1 MLNKQSFINTPMPN
15 IDPSKHDSL
24 ERFVLAQNTCF
35 DVVIKELSNGR
46 KTSHWIWYVFPQ
58 IVGLGFSEYSTYYGI
73 KDLGE
78 AKAYWANPLLKV
90 RYEETLKLVLQA
102 NKTAEAV
109 LGQTD
114 ANKLQSSITLFLE
127 ADRNSALLNE
137 ALEQL
142 YFGKPDLRT
151 LELVNSRW

>member
-1 MLNKQSFINTPMPN
+1 MPN
-15 IDPSKHDSL
+15 IDPNKHDSL

-35 DVVIKELSNGR
+35 EEVIKELGSGR

-73 KDLGE
+73 KDLKE
-78 AKAYWANPLLKV
+78 AKAYWANPLLKD
-90 RYEETLKLVLQA
+90 RYEEVLKLVLQA

-127 ADRNSALLNE
+127 ADPNSALLNE

-151 LELVNSRW
+151 LELLNSRRSP

>member
-1 MLNKQSFINTPMPN
+1 MPN
-15 IDPSKHDSL
+15 IDPSNQNSL

-35 DVVIKELSNGR
+35 DEVIKELRSGR

-58 IVGLGFSEYSTYYGI
+58 IVGLGFSEYSIYYGI
-73 KDLGE
+73 KDLQE
-78 AKAYWANPLLKV
+78 AKAYWANPLLKN
-90 RYEETLKLVLQA
+90 RYEEALQLVFQA

-127 ADRNSALLNE
+127 VDPDSALLNE

-142 YFGKPDLRT
+142 YFGKLDLLT
-151 LELVNSRW
+151 LELVNSR

>member
-1 MLNKQSFINTPMPN
+1 MPI
-15 IDPSKHDSL
+15 IDPSKQHSL

-35 DVVIKELSNGR
+35 DEVIKELRSGR

-58 IVGLGFSEYSTYYGI
+58 ITGLGFSEYSTYYGI
-73 KDLGE
+73 NDLEE
-78 AKAYWANPLLKV
+78 AKAYWANPLLRA
-90 RYEETLKLVLQA
+90 RYEEALQLVLQSK
-102 NKTAEAV
+102 KTAEGV

-127 ADRNSALLNE
+127 ADPNSALLSE

-142 YFGKPDLRT
+142 YFGKLDLRT
-151 LELVNSRW
+151 LELVNSR

>member
-1 MLNKQSFINTPMPN
+1 MPI
-15 IDPSKHDSL
+15 IDPSNQYSL

-35 DVVIKELSNGR
+35 DDVIKELRSGR

-58 IVGLGFSEYSTYYGI
+58 IAGLGFSEYSTYYAI
-73 KDLGE
+73 RDLEE
-78 AKAYWANPLLKV
+78 AKSYWAHPLLRA
-90 RYEETLKLVLQA
+90 RYEEALQLVLLS
-102 NKTAEAV
+102 NKMAEGV

-127 ADRNSALLNE
+127 ADPNSALLNE

-142 YFGKPDLRT
+142 YFGKLDLRT
-151 LELVNSRW
+151 LELVNSR

>member
-1 MLNKQSFINTPMPN
+1 MPN
-15 IDPSKHDSL
+15 IDQSNQHSL

-35 DVVIKELSNGR
+35 DEAIKELRSGR

-58 IVGLGFSEYSTYYGI
+58 IVGLGFSEYSIYYGI
-73 KDLGE
+73 KDLQE
-78 AKAYWANPLLKV
+78 AKAYWANPLLKN
-90 RYEETLKLVLQA
+90 RYEEALQLVFQA

-127 ADRNSALLNE
+127 VDPYSTLLHE

-142 YFGKPDLRT
+142 YFGKLDLRT
-151 LELVNSRW
+151 LELVNSR

>member
-1 MLNKQSFINTPMPN
+1 MPN
-15 IDPSKHDSL
+15 IDPSNQHSL

-35 DVVIKELSNGR
+35 DEVIKELSIGR

-58 IVGLGFSEYSTYYGI
+58 IAGLGLSEYSTYYAI

-78 AKAYWANPLLKV
+78 AEAYWANPLLKD
-90 RYEETLKLVLQA
+90 RYEEALQLVLQA
-102 NKTAEAV
+102 KKTVEAV

-127 ADRNSALLNE
+127 ADPNSALLNE
-137 ALEQL
+137 ALERL

-151 LELVNSRW
+151 LELLNSRRSA

>member
-1 MLNKQSFINTPMPN
+1 MSN

-35 DVVIKELSNGR
+35 DVVIKELSIGR
-46 KTSHWIWYVFPQ
+46 KTSHWIWHVFPQ
-58 IVGLGFSEYSTYYGI
+58 IVGLGLSEYSIYYGI
-73 KDLGE
+73 RDLRE
-78 AKAYWANPLLKV
+78 AEAYWANPLLND
-90 RYEETLKLVLQA
+90 RYEEALQLVLQA

-114 ANKLQSSITLFLE
+114 SNKLKSSITLFLE
-127 ADRNSALLNE
+127 ADPNSALLNE

-142 YFGKPDLRT
+142 YFGERDLQT
-151 LELVNSRW
+151 LDLLKRS

>member
-1 MLNKQSFINTPMPN
+1 MLN
-15 IDPSKHDSL
+15 IDPSHEYSL
-24 ERFVLAQNTCF
+24 ERFVLAQNTYF
-35 DVVIKELSNGR
+35 DAVIKELSIGK

-58 IVGLGFSEYSTYYGI
+58 ITGLGFSEYSTYYGI
-73 KDLGE
+73 KDLEE
-78 AKAYWANPLLKV
+78 AKAYWANPLLRA
-90 RYEETLKLVLQA
+90 RYEEALQLVLQSK
-102 NKTAEAV
+102 KTAEGV

-127 ADRNSALLNE
+127 ADPNSALLNE

-151 LELVNSRW
+151 LELVNSR

>member
-1 MLNKQSFINTPMPN
+1 MPI
-15 IDPSKHDSL
+15 IDPSNQYSL

-35 DVVIKELSNGR
+35 DDVIKELSIGR

-58 IVGLGFSEYSTYYGI
+58 IAGLGFSEYSTYYAIRG
-73 KDLGE
+73 LEE
-78 AKAYWANPLLKV
+78 AKAYWAHPLLRA
-90 RYEETLKLVLQA
+90 RYEEALQLVLQSK
-102 NKTAEAV
+102 KTAEGV

-127 ADRNSALLNE
+127 SDPNSALLNE

-142 YFGKPDLRT
+142 YFGERDLQT
-151 LELVNSRW
+151 LVLLKRS